1 MMTRNEINAIL
12 DRVRTW
18 PEERQEDAA
27 QMLLALEENG
37 SAVYRLDADERAD
50 IDAALREDERGEVA
64 SDEDVEAVF
73 NRLIRPA

>member
-1 MMTRNEINAIL
+1 MTRNEIDAIF

-27 QMLLALEENG
+27 RMLMALEENG
-37 SAVYRLDADERAD
+37 SAVYRLDDDERAD
-50 IDAALREDERGEVA
+50 IEAAIREDDQEEIA

-73 NRLIRPA
+73 NRLTRRA